1 MLMPKR
7 TKYRKV
13 MKGRSRGKSFKANTL
28 SYGNI
33 GIKAIEHGRIDGRQI
48 EAARIAMTRKVNRQ
62 AKIWITVFPDKP
74 LTAKPLETRMG
85 KGKGSIDKY
94 VMNIKPG
101 RICFEMAGVSD
112 TLAREAFALAQAK
125 LPFKTKIVT
134 TEGENEIFWY

>member
-7 TKYRKV
+7 TKYRKE
-13 MKGRSRGKSFKANTL
+13 MKGRNRGKSFKANTL
-28 SYGNI
+28 SYGTI
-33 GIKAIEHGRIDGRQI
+33 GIKALEHSRIDGRQI

-62 AKIWITVFPDKP
+62 GKIWITVFPAKP

-85 KGKGSIDKY
+85 KGKGSVDKY

-101 RICFEMAGVSD
+101 RICFEMAGVDD

-134 TEGENEIFWY
+134 TEGENELF